1 MEEET
6 SVTIISTN
14 LNRKLL
20 NKYPDYHVID
30 QSFKLDDLLQYS
42 KIIFFNILNNLEE
55 NKVKEI
61 FKFLD
66 NHNIKYINITN
77 NSELSLLTNYL
88 IIYDENNILIE
99 GHTIE
104 VFKNEKLL
112 KRLGIKLPFIIELSL
127 LLQDYNL
134 TNKIFL
140 NKEDCRGAL
149 WP

>member
-1 MEEET
+1 MIT
-6 SVTIISTN
+6 DVTIISTN

-77 NSELSLLTNYL
+77 IN
-88 IIYDENNILIE
+88 
-99 GHTIE
+99 
-104 VFKNEKLL
+104 
-112 KRLGIKLPFIIELSL
+112 
-127 LLQDYNL
+127 
-134 TNKIFL
+134 
-140 NKEDCRGAL
+140 
-149 WP
+149 